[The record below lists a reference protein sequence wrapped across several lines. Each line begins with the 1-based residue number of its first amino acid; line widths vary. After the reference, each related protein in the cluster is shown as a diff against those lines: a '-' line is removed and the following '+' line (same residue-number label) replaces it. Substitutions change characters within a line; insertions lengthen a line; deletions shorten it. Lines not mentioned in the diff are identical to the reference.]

1 MSDLIKPILSTTNSV
16 FLKIAAI
23 STATIAIIGIFEFY
37 KNEVWHPKIEIIN
50 VDWKNGVADLLING
64 KKFILKGDS
73 SYLISNN
80 WGIRFGS
87 TKQGLT
93 SIYDR
98 IEVLKRNMV
107 HEVLRAIDGKPQ
119 ETGFTGF
126 NEATYWND
134 AFNQFNYYTPTD
146 SVKR

>member
-1 MSDLIKPILSTTNSV
+1 MSDLIKPILSKTNSV

-23 STATIAIIGIFEFY
+23 STATIAIIGIYNFY
-37 KNEVWHPKIEIIN
+37 KNEIWHPKIQIVD
-50 VDWKNGVADLLING
+50 VDWANGIANLLING

-73 SYLISNN
+73 SYLIAND

-87 TKQGLT
+87 TQHGNLKT
-93 SIYDR
+93 YDR

-107 HEVLRAIDGKPQ
+107 HEVLRGIDGKPQ

-126 NEATYWND
+126 NEETYWND
-134 AFNQFNYYTPTD
+134 AFNHYDDFLPTD